1 MAIYV
6 NRDNSLQLPHAITRE
21 CPHCGAHAQLLL
33 VASPAYSE
41 LVAARPRHTGLL
53 FRCAACSE
61 PRFLRAGI
69 RTIDDARVALSS
81 SLSEVEKPR
90 ERFTLAH
97 LPPDV
102 EKLFRESLECYAAG
116 CYNAFA
122 SMCRRTL
129 HATRTS
135 LGRSATHYWRE
146 RFAEVVRIAELDTA
160 TTGTLESVFFAD
172 NDTLPA
178 ITREQAGVLLEA
190 IKDMLYQCYVRT
202 ARLRGAMRMRRFF
215 AADEERNITPLATA
229 VRRARS
235 A

>member
-1 MAIYV
+1 VAIYV

-21 CPHCGAHAQLLL
+21 CPQCGAHAQLLP
-33 VASPAYSE
+33 VASPAYNE
-41 LVAARPRHTGLL
+41 LAAARPRHTGLL

-61 PRFLRAGI
+61 PRFLRASV
-69 RTIDDARVALSS
+69 RAIDDTRAELSG

-102 EKLFRESLECYAAG
+102 EKLLREALECYSAG

-146 RFAEVVRIAELDTA
+146 RFAEVVRIAELDTGSA
-160 TTGTLESVFFAD
+160 GTLESVFFGEDDA
-172 NDTLPA
+172 LPA
-178 ITREQAGVLLEA
+178 ITREHAGVLLEA

-202 ARLRGAMRMRRFF
+202 ARLRGAMRMRRYF
-215 AADEERNITPLATA
+215 AGDAERNITPLATA